1 MKADEYLEIAAKLS
15 EILATLEEVE
25 TVLID
30 RLGAR
35 RHTAVWV
42 RLTSCYIV
50 LTSLQFS
57 QEYKDRFGNDQGGW
71 SGWRINERGNLK

>member
-25 TVLID
+25 IELISKFGD
-30 RLGAR
+30 RC
-35 RHTAVWV
+35 HTAVWV

-57 QEYKDRFGNDQGGW
+57 QEYNNRFGNDQGGW
-71 SGWRINERGNLK
+71 SLTD

>member
-1 MKADEYLEIAAKLS
+1 MKADEYLEFAAKLS
-15 EILATLEEVE
+15 EIMATLEEVE

-30 RLGAR
+30 RFGAR
-35 RHTAVWV
+35 CHTAIWV

-57 QEYKDRFGNDQGGW
+57 QEYNNRFGNDQGGW
-71 SGWRINERGNLK
+71 SLTLFCSPVCKN

>member
-1 MKADEYLEIAAKLS
+1 MKADEYLEIVAKLS
-15 EILATLEEVE
+15 EIMATLEDVE

-30 RLGAR
+30 RFGDSC
-35 RHTAVWV
+35 HTAVWV

-57 QEYKDRFGNDQGGW
+57 QESNDRFSNDQAGW
-71 SGWRINERGNLK
+71 SALRINERGDLK

>member
-25 TVLID
+25 IELISKFGD
-30 RLGAR
+30 RC
-35 RHTAVWV
+35 HTAVWV

-50 LTSLQFS
+50 ITSLQFS
-57 QEYKDRFGNDQGGW
+57 QEYNNRFGNDQGGW
-71 SGWRINERGNLK
+71 SLTD